1 MVNKGNQWIKSE
13 EYQREVAIDS
23 VSIRI
28 KLFHLPVNYI
38 AIEKISGI
46 KFVQRSECYQTD
58 GILVISCP
66 MIIPLIRLFPG
77 YPWIIVPHRLVN
89 NSILHSTQTKNFI
102 PSVHLQKKG
111 NLIAKNINLKNP
123 FSLDDE

>member
-1 MVNKGNQWIKSE
+1 MASKNTIILYEEHGMVNKGNQWIKSE

-46 KFVQRSECYQTD
+46 
-58 GILVISCP
+58 
-66 MIIPLIRLFPG
+66 
-77 YPWIIVPHRLVN
+77 N
-89 NSILHSTQTKNFI
+89 
-102 PSVHLQKKG
+102 
-111 NLIAKNINLKNP
+111 
-123 FSLDDE
+123 

>member
-38 AIEKISGI
+38 AIEKIPGI

-66 MIIPLIRLFPG
+66 MII
-77 YPWIIVPHRLVN
+77 YPI
-89 NSILHSTQTKNFI
+89 NSIVSRVPKDNCTT
-102 PSVHLQKKG
+102 PSGGQ
-111 NLIAKNINLKNP
+111 
-123 FSLDDE
+123 